1 MLSGAYLPFNGLE
14 NPKLRRFQMVSFTS
28 LFNWSTKLVPFSQPI
43 RCKTKTNCNLI
54 MGVVIVVTIEAVIA
68 FSFVLQRSIE
78 MFLMDA

>member
-1 MLSGAYLPFNGLE
+1 
-14 NPKLRRFQMVSFTS
+14 
-28 LFNWSTKLVPFSQPI
+28 
-43 RCKTKTNCNLI
+43 